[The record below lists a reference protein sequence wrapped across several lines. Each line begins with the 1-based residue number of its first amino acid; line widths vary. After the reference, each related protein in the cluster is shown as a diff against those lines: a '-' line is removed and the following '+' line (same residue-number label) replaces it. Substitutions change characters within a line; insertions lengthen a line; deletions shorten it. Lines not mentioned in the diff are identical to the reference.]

1 MPRAKTVVRAK
12 RLRLAPEARREV
24 ILGAAEDVFAQAGF
38 AGASMDEVARRA
50 GITKPVIYDHFD
62 TKAALFFA
70 TAERVRD
77 ELLAAGNAVRVPGEP
92 QISLKAS
99 IHAFFEFVERRP
111 NGVRVLFVVPRSD
124 PVAAQAAAA
133 VQEQAR
139 KAIVAALAPLMRG
152 RKHWEKDATALFIQ
166 KGLHALAEAWLG
178 GGGPPRARLADTAFA
193 LIWHGLN
200 PGAARS

>member
-1 MPRAKTVVRAK
+1 MPRSKPVVRAR
-12 RLRLAPEARREV
+12 RLRLSPEARREI
-24 ILGAAEDVFAQAGF
+24 ILAAAEDVFAQSGF

-77 ELLAAGNAVRVPGEP
+77 ELLAAGNAVRVAGEP
-92 QISLKAS
+92 QASLKAG
-99 IHAFFEFVERRP
+99 IHSFFEFVERRP

-124 PVAAQAAAA
+124 PVAAQAAAI
-133 VQEQAR
+133 VQERAR
-139 KAIVAALAPLMRG
+139 KAIVAVLAPLMRR
-152 RKHWEKDATALFIQ
+152 RKSWEKDAAALFIQ

-178 GGGPPRARLADTAFA
+178 GDCPSRASLADTAFS
-193 LIWHGLN
+193 LIWNGLN
-200 PGAARS
+200 PAAVRG

>member
-1 MPRAKTVVRAK
+1 MPRSKPVVRAR
-12 RLRLAPEARREV
+12 RLRLAPEARREI
-24 ILGAAEDVFAQAGF
+24 ILAAAEDVFAQSGF

-77 ELLAAGNAVRVPGEP
+77 ELLAAGDAVRVAGEP
-92 QISLKAS
+92 QASLKAG
-99 IHAFFEFVERRP
+99 IHAFFKFVEQRP

-124 PVAAQAAAA
+124 PVAAQAAAV

-139 KAIVAALAPLMRG
+139 KVIAAGLAPLMRG
-152 RKHWEKDATALFIQ
+152 RKSWEKDAAALFMQ
-166 KGLHALAEAWLG
+166 KGLHALAEAWLAEG
-178 GGGPPRARLADTAFA
+178 RPPRAKLADTAFA

-200 PGAARS
+200 PAAARD